1 MRKIFVA
8 DTNKT
13 PLNPIHPDRARILL
27 QEGKAAVWKRY
38 PFTFI
43 LKDVL
48 PNPQIAPRLKI
59 DKSAKLT
66 ELALVNDSTSE
77 VVWVAELEPR
87 GFQIRDAL
95 TKRRQLRRGRR
106 NRKTQYRQS
115 RFDNRKPPTGS
126 LPPSLQS
133 RVENRVTWVL
143 RLQNLASI
151 SSDIS
156 QELVK
161 FDTQLTLVKSLSKNP
176 VHLI

>member
-1 MRKIFVA
+1 MSKIFVV

-13 PLNPIHPDRARILL
+13 LLNPIHPGRARILL

-38 PFTFI
+38 PFTII

-48 PNPQIAPRLKI
+48 PNPQFARRLKI
-59 DKSAKLT
+59 DAGAKLT
-66 ELALVNDSTSE
+66 GLGLVNDSTSE
-77 VVWVAELEPR
+77 VVWAAELEHW

-106 NRKTQYRQS
+106 NRKTQYCQP
-115 RFDNRKPPTGS
+115 RFDNRKRPAGWLPPT
-126 LPPSLQS
+126 LQS

-143 RLQNLASI
+143 RLQKLGPI
-151 SSDIS
+151 SDVSE
-156 QELVK
+156 ELVK
-161 FDTQLTLVKSLSKNP
+161 FDTQLTLVKSQSKNP

>member
-1 MRKIFVA
+1 MSKIFVV
-8 DTNKT
+8 DTSKT
-13 PLNPIHPDRARILL
+13 PLNPIHPGRARILL
-27 QEGKAAVWKRY
+27 QEGKAAVWQRY
-38 PFTFI
+38 PFTII

-48 PNPQIAPRLKI
+48 PNSQIAPRLKI
-59 DKSAKLT
+59 EPGAKLT
-66 ELALVNDSTSE
+66 RRSLVNDSTSE
-77 VVWVAELEPR
+77 VVWAAELERR
-87 GFQIRDAL
+87 GFQFRDAL

-106 NRKTQYRQS
+106 DRKTQYCKP
-115 RFDNRKPPTGS
+115 RFDNRKPPTGW
-126 LPPSLQS
+126 LPPSLQC

-161 FDTQLTLVKSLSKNP
+161 FDTQLTLIKSPSKNP

>member
-1 MRKIFVA
+1 MRKIFLV
-8 DTNKT
+8 DTKKT
-13 PLNPIHPDRARILL
+13 PLNPIHPGRAMILV
-27 QEGKAAVWKRY
+27 QEGKAAVWKSY
-38 PFTFI
+38 PFTLI

-59 DKSAKLT
+59 DRSAKLT
-66 ELALVNDSTSE
+66 GLALVNDSTSE
-77 VVWVAELEPR
+77 VVWAAELEPR

-115 RFDNRKPPTGS
+115 RFDNRKRPTGW
-126 LPPSLQS
+126 LPPSLPS

-143 RLQNLASI
+143 RLQKLASI

-161 FDTQLTLVKSLSKNP
+161 FDTQQTLVRSLSKNP